1 MQDTALAVD
10 SGSDV
15 YAKYNAYNRFRI
27 EFCSKARHN
36 GNFRER
42 RVNLG
47 GGTEVIVSLSTRY
60 DAANPVTWNTPLNL
74 SVYTYSSGIPVPFV
88 VSVDNVSGDLVVK
101 GRGHERTINPAK
113 SSDLLR
119 DLADAAGRMVAQVTA
134 AAEPQAESDDR
145 YRFFLHFWA
154 ANQDYA
160 AALADACK
168 RVAEKIS
175 AETQPT
181 RYARYNDGVRV
192 RLRCT
197 VGRKQDVVPLLRALM
212 AALPKQHGFAGFSN
226 DADSDDSFVRADD
239 KAGVLEVFKALKY
252 EALGAAEP
260 RSGLTMWKRIDK
272 ANGHREVLTVRG
284 ARSPLVFSVD
294 NRGGGSMTLLEQ
306 DPVPVAD
313 MILVRVHDTGMPG
326 AKGFGAQVTKPL
338 APGRVA
344 GGLIDITHALDS
356 VTDDSPKA
364 LARVML
370 KVYFDYLKEHHKATA
385 AAEPDSSHVTTGP
398 ILFNIDL
405 SSLPVVVKKLLI
417 AREPGDIFGDKLAGS
432 EYAVAEGMSIRKELS
447 GSALQWLVFT
457 RPSTLSVNWRLL
469 VSNLEDAKREVK
481 KFVKLMHE
489 HFGVDVAELLTVIKS
504 AKARASAPPTLKG
517 TKIDVGIL
525 RECAQKIG
533 AATAAAEP
541 GSDVGRDTL
550 HGRFKITVPL
560 VDAQRLVQSYEDTLQ
575 AAIKQATGGDVEVWI
590 TGPTARACVKI
601 SFTFNGRPGEH
612 PANVAKAVA
621 AQFTDV
627 NASEIAADIV
637 AVLRKPNRIKQ
648 LPISVELSGK
658 RTLKISVEAAVE
670 PLSGKAPAY
679 EVFEKLVETLIKHP
693 KAPFKIAGRDVQITA
708 SRGAGMYPTVIT
720 INVSGH
726 EYRLK
731 AGAIDDN
738 VYWFPTP
745 NTSRAQEQDSTK
757 WDMSTPDRMLRIA
770 VTLSVK
776 AAADADKRASE
787 ADAYLRKLAGHAFK

>member
-1 MQDTALAVD
+1 
-10 SGSDV
+10 
-15 YAKYNAYNRFRI
+15 
-27 EFCSKARHN
+27 
-36 GNFRER
+36 
-42 RVNLG
+42 
-47 GGTEVIVSLSTRY
+47 
-60 DAANPVTWNTPLNL
+60 
-74 SVYTYSSGIPVPFV
+74 
-88 VSVDNVSGDLVVK
+88 
-101 GRGHERTINPAK
+101 
-113 SSDLLR
+113 
-119 DLADAAGRMVAQVTA
+119 
-134 AAEPQAESDDR
+134 
-145 YRFFLHFWA
+145 
-154 ANQDYA
+154 
-160 AALADACK
+160 
-168 RVAEKIS
+168 
-175 AETQPT
+175 
-181 RYARYNDGVRV
+181 
-192 RLRCT
+192 
-197 VGRKQDVVPLLRALM
+197 M

-226 DADSDDSFVRADD
+226 DEDSDDSFVRADD
-239 KAGVLEVFKALKY
+239 KHGVTLIFKALVH
-252 EALGAAEP
+252 EATAATEP
-260 RSGLTMWKRIDK
+260 RADKLSMWKRIDK

-364 LARVML
+364 LSRVML

-385 AAEPDSSHVTTGP
+385 AAEPDSSNVTTGP

-541 GSDVGRDTL
+541 GSDAGRDTL

-560 VDAQRLVQSYEDTLQ
+560 VAAQRTVQDYESTLQ
-575 AAIKQATGGDVEVWI
+575 AAIKKATGGDVEVWI
-590 TGPTARACVKI
+590 TGPTARTCVKI

-637 AVLRKPNRIKQ
+637 AVLRKPDRIKQ

-658 RTLKISVEAAVE
+658 RTLKMAAEAAAE
-670 PLSGKAPAY
+670 PEPGKAPTN
-679 EVFEKLVETLIKHP
+679 EVFNELVDGLIKHP
-693 KAPFKIAGRDVQITA
+693 KAPFHVGGYDIHVKASLGFGVYPATVMINAGQHKYWLKTHAIYDTVYLCSAHRGRD
-708 SRGAGMYPTVIT
+708 
-720 INVSGH
+720 
-726 EYRLK
+726 E
-731 AGAIDDN
+731 
-738 VYWFPTP
+738 F
-745 NTSRAQEQDSTK
+745 EQDLTT
-757 WDMSTPDRMLRIA
+757 WDISTPDRLLRIA
-770 VTLSVK
+770 VTLSIK
-776 AAADADKRASE
+776 AAADVDRRAKE
-787 ADAYLRKLAGHAFK
+787 AEAYLRKLAAQVFK